1 MKNNTSNTKLILL
14 HPYIQKQG
22 SSSKLWLLAFIS
34 FFTIA
39 FLLTLPGLD
48 RGGSRR
54 SQQRNGV
61 AHSEIRIVRDMKLD
75 GIVMFAD
82 DSNVHNMELFDEIQN
97 LKWFGAVSIGMLVK
111 TANADETADRK
122 NNEEDNYLFPVQG
135 PICNAPGMLIG
146 WHAGKTGVHIGDR
159 ATVSPRKFEWSGF
172 VLNSRLLWKDGGEN
186 PDWIKDIDTLDG
198 DIDNPLGLIKDH
210 SMMEP
215 LGSCGRRV
223 LVWWLRV
230 EAHADSKFPPR

>member
-1 MKNNTSNTKLILL
+1 
-14 HPYIQKQG
+14 
-22 SSSKLWLLAFIS
+22 
-34 FFTIA
+34 
-39 FLLTLPGLD
+39 
-48 RGGSRR
+48 
-54 SQQRNGV
+54 
-61 AHSEIRIVRDMKLD
+61 MKLD

-230 EAHADSKFPPR
+230 EAHADSKFPPSSSYMMDFDPHSDISIPSERTRSTDAPPELPDDEKPMTNIPEQNS